1 MKRLALT
8 LAMVWLLALAACDT
22 MGPQT
27 QEIIPT
33 DMVPTAEATT
43 GDVVAPTP
51 AEGTQDE
58 PVGGEGSGEM
68 PGSDLT
74 GVTWEWSVLVDSMG
88 QTEVTEPTRYTAVF
102 NSDGTLNLVA
112 DCNIVNST
120 FVTNG
125 FNIEIMPGMST
136 LVACEEGSQDQLF
149 VNSLNAA
156 ESYTVEDNELFITLA
171 GDSGTM
177 IFRTGLTTDTP
188 DLPSGSVDQAL
199 TGTTWEWVSTSTG
212 ADLIDVAD
220 PTRYTITFSEDGN
233 AAIKADC
240 NNVIASYETG
250 DNSSMTITLGPS
262 TLMACP
268 DDSQVDLFLAGL
280 PNIVIY
286 SFIDGDLVLDQP
298 LDSGSMRFR
307 AAGTG
312 TAPVP
317 TPAGESDLTG
327 ISWEWVSTTS
337 SSEEI
342 VATDPTLFTIV
353 FFEDGTA
360 GIKADCNVGN
370 AEYTAGED
378 GTLTITLGIF
388 TLAFCEDSQDTAFRE
403 GLTAAAAYSVEDDE
417 LLIELSA
424 DADAATMRF
433 RAGGTGT
440 GGTGSGEEV
449 EPTPSDDSLTGV
461 TWQWVSTTTP
471 VEEITI
477 ADPTLYTIMFNEDG
491 TAGIKADCNVG
502 NAEYTTGDDGT
513 IAITLGV
520 STLAF
525 CADSQDQ
532 EFRTGLEAAAVYF
545 FQDGDLFI
553 DMFAGSGTMRFT
565 AAPAEE
571 DETPSKGQ
579 GPTLVPTA
587 GLTGTS
593 WQLNLIT
600 KRDGNITV
608 NDPSRYTI
616 TFNADGSANI
626 TADCNVVIATYTT
639 GENAALTITPGPSTM
654 AFCGLG
660 SLDQIFVGGLTNA
673 MSYAIEEGNL
683 VITMLYESGTLV
695 FSPAG

>member
-220 PTRYTITFSEDGN
+220 PTLRTMKSTDNRYPYGTHSE
-233 AAIKADC
+233 
-240 NNVIASYETG
+240 
-250 DNSSMTITLGPS
+250 
-262 TLMACP
+262 
-268 DDSQVDLFLAGL
+268 
-280 PNIVIY
+280 
-286 SFIDGDLVLDQP
+286 
-298 LDSGSMRFR
+298 
-307 AAGTG
+307 
-312 TAPVP
+312 
-317 TPAGESDLTG
+317 
-327 ISWEWVSTTS
+327 
-337 SSEEI
+337 
-342 VATDPTLFTIV
+342 
-353 FFEDGTA
+353 
-360 GIKADCNVGN
+360 
-370 AEYTAGED
+370 
-378 GTLTITLGIF
+378 
-388 TLAFCEDSQDTAFRE
+388 
-403 GLTAAAAYSVEDDE
+403 
-417 LLIELSA
+417 
-424 DADAATMRF
+424 
-433 RAGGTGT
+433 
-440 GGTGSGEEV
+440 
-449 EPTPSDDSLTGV
+449 
-461 TWQWVSTTTP
+461 
-471 VEEITI
+471 
-477 ADPTLYTIMFNEDG
+477 
-491 TAGIKADCNVG
+491 
-502 NAEYTTGDDGT
+502 
-513 IAITLGV
+513 
-520 STLAF
+520 
-525 CADSQDQ
+525 
-532 EFRTGLEAAAVYF
+532 
-545 FQDGDLFI
+545 
-553 DMFAGSGTMRFT
+553 
-565 AAPAEE
+565 
-571 DETPSKGQ
+571 
-579 GPTLVPTA
+579 
-587 GLTGTS
+587 
-593 WQLNLIT
+593 
-600 KRDGNITV
+600 
-608 NDPSRYTI
+608 
-616 TFNADGSANI
+616 
-626 TADCNVVIATYTT
+626 
-639 GENAALTITPGPSTM
+639 
-654 AFCGLG
+654 
-660 SLDQIFVGGLTNA
+660 
-673 MSYAIEEGNL
+673 
-683 VITMLYESGTLV
+683 
-695 FSPAG
+695 